1 MNRQIIDQT
10 EWQAAIDA
18 FRDKEK
24 AHTRLQD
31 QLNAERRRL
40 PWTEIKKPYTFTGP
54 DGNVSLLDLFEGR
67 RQLILYHFMFAESP
81 CDGCSMVV
89 DNMGHLA
96 HIHARDTS
104 LVLVSRAPYPKLAE
118 FKQRMGWQ
126 IPWYSSQGSDFN
138 SDFGVTRENGEMF
151 GVSVFIRDGST
162 LYRSYFTWLRGV
174 EYLGSNWSYL
184 DLTPLGRQEL
194 WEDSPEDVEQTPPYQ
209 WWQLHDSYS
218 S

>member
-40 PWTEIKKPYTFTGP
+40 PWTEIQKPYTFTGP
-54 DGNVSLLDLFEGR
+54 DGTVSLLDLFEGR

-151 GVSVFIRDGST
+151 GVSVFIREGST